1 MSKSS
6 SIFDYNKLNHFNN
19 YYLRKIENYQYFEKF
34 SKNNNVLKSFF
45 EKDHFKIKKIFEAYM
60 NQINSYCELE
70 DIAKIYYNNSFK
82 TAENNILDNNFDFIL
97 NEFIFS
103 LKEINDWNILNLEN
117 CIKKFIERKKIK
129 FVIFG
134 KPMRLVLTNLQNG
147 PPISHI
153 LYALGKKNTFTRLN
167 NYINSKK

>member
-1 MSKSS
+1 MLDENFN
-6 SIFDYNKLNHFNN
+6 SI
-19 YYLRKIENYQYFEKF
+19 
-34 SKNNNVLKSFF
+34 LK
-45 EKDHFKIKKIFEAYM
+45 E
-60 NQINSYCELE
+60 
-70 DIAKIYYNNSFK
+70 
-82 TAENNILDNNFDFIL
+82 FISTL
-97 NEFIFS
+97 NEIS
-103 LKEINDWNILNLEN
+103 DWNILNLEN

-153 LYALGKKNTFTRLN
+153 LYALGNKNTFTRLN